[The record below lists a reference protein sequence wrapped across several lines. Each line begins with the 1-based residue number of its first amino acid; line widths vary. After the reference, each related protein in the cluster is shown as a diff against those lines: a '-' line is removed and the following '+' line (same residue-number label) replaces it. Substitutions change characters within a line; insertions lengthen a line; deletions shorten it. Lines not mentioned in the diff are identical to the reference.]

1 MKKIELVDV
10 TYKLTTTE
18 TPLSLIIQSK
28 STRRQP
34 LLWFDS
40 VKGENRELRY
50 ARNQKTPF
58 VDEQDGNVILEPVE
72 FRDGFLHVS
81 KTNQCLQQF
90 LQCHPLFGK
99 RFVAVDKA
107 KEAHQVV
114 EDLNL
119 EVDALIMAREL
130 DIEQI
135 EAITKVAFGKDP
147 STITS
152 SELRR
157 DILIFAKNDPKGFMT
172 LAKDASLSMD
182 AKVKTFIDKGVLAFR
197 KNKSEV
203 YFNTPTNKKRMLVIP
218 FGDDPI
224 HSIGSYLQSDEGLDT
239 LSYLD
244 KVLETK

>member
-1 MKKIELVDV
+1 MKKNTLVDV
-10 TYKLTTTE
+10 TYKLKRE
-18 TPLSLIIQSK
+18 ATPLSLIIQSK
-28 STRRQP
+28 STKRQP
-34 LLWFDS
+34 LLWFDNDT
-40 VKGENRELRY
+40 GQNRELRY
-50 ARNQKTPF
+50 ARNQNSPF

-72 FRDGFLHVS
+72 FIDGFLHV
-81 KTNQCLQQF
+81 KKENQALQKF
-90 LQCHPLFGK
+90 LECHPALDK
-99 RFVAVDKA
+99 IYVRVDKA
-107 KEAHQVV
+107 KDAADIV

-135 EAITKVAFGKDP
+135 EAITKVAFGTDP

-157 DILIFAKNDPKGFMT
+157 DILIFAKDDPKGFMA

-182 AKVKTFIDKGVLAFR
+182 AKVKTFIDKSILTFR

-218 FGDDPI
+218 FGDDPV
-224 HSIGSYLQSDEGLDT
+224 HSISSYLQSDEGLET

-244 KVLETK
+244 KILETK

>member
-1 MKKIELVDV
+1 MKKNTLVDV
-10 TYKLTTTE
+10 TYKLKRE
-18 TPLSLIIQSK
+18 ATPLSLIIQSK
-28 STRRQP
+28 STKRQP
-34 LLWFDS
+34 LLWFDNNT
-40 VKGENRELRY
+40 GQNRELRY
-50 ARNQKTPF
+50 ARNQNSPF

-72 FRDGFLHVS
+72 FIDGFLHV
-81 KTNQCLQQF
+81 KKENQALQKF
-90 LQCHPLFGK
+90 LEYHPALNK
-99 RFVAVDKA
+99 IYVRVDAA
-107 KEAHQVV
+107 KDAADIV

-119 EVDALIMAREL
+119 EVDALIIAREL

-135 EAITKVAFGKDP
+135 EAITKVAFGTDP

-157 DILIFAKNDPKGFMT
+157 DILIFAKDDPKGFMA

-182 AKVKTFIDKGVLAFR
+182 AKVKTFIDKSILTFR

-218 FGDDPI
+218 FGDDPL
-224 HSIGSYLQSDEGLDT
+224 HSISSYLQSDEGLDT

-244 KVLETK
+244 KILETK

>member
-1 MKKIELVDV
+1 MKKNTLVDV
-10 TYKLTTTE
+10 TYKLKRE
-18 TPLSLIIQSK
+18 ATPLSLIIQSK
-28 STRRQP
+28 STKRQP
-34 LLWFDS
+34 LLWFDNDT
-40 VKGENRELRY
+40 GQNRELRY
-50 ARNQKTPF
+50 ARNQNSPF

-72 FRDGFLHVS
+72 FIDGFLHVR
-81 KTNQCLQQF
+81 KENQALQKF
-90 LQCHPLFGK
+90 LECHPALNK
-99 RFVAVDKA
+99 IYVRVDKA
-107 KEAHQVV
+107 TADIV

-135 EAITKVAFGKDP
+135 EAITKVAFGTDP

-157 DILIFAKNDPKGFMT
+157 DILIFAKDDPKGFMA

-182 AKVKTFIDKGVLAFR
+182 AKVKTFIDKSILTFR

-218 FGDDPI
+218 FGDDPV
-224 HSIGSYLQSDEGLDT
+224 HSISSYLQSDEGLET

-244 KVLETK
+244 KILETK

>member
-1 MKKIELVDV
+1 MKKNTLVDV
-10 TYKLTTTE
+10 TYKLKRE
-18 TPLSLIIQSK
+18 ATPLSFIIQSK
-28 STRRQP
+28 STKRQP
-34 LLWFDS
+34 LLWFDNDT
-40 VKGENRELRY
+40 GQNRELRY
-50 ARNQKTPF
+50 ARNQNSPF

-72 FRDGFLHVS
+72 FIDGFLHV
-81 KTNQCLQQF
+81 KKENQSLQKF
-90 LQCHPLFGK
+90 LECHPALNK
-99 RFVAVDKA
+99 IYVRVDKA
-107 KEAHQVV
+107 KDAADIV

-135 EAITKVAFGKDP
+135 EAITKVAFGTP
-147 STITS
+147 PCSITS

-157 DILIFAKNDPKGFMT
+157 DILIFAKDDPKGFMA

-182 AKVKTFIDKGVLAFR
+182 AKVKTFIDKSILTFR

-218 FGDDPI
+218 FGDDPV
-224 HSIGSYLQSDEGLDT
+224 HSISSYLQSDEGLET

-244 KVLETK
+244 KILETK